1 VVVEGLRA
9 GIETDELRWQCVDE
23 LDEAGI
29 LLRGRGFAHEK
40 EDNGDEGDDLEDQDE
55 GWHFDFPSPLRIAS
69 GCCESGRNLELV
81 GLRAASKD
89 LRETNFSLTVED
101 VMAKAGKDQNFD
113 EILSKIGP
121 DATATFD
128 NSLSNPT
135 EHASSEATNAA
146 TAVDA
151 APAVNDDE
159 ELEEED
165 DDAAAL
171 EEDDEIDEEEDV
183 DDEAGV

>member
-1 VVVEGLRA
+1 
-9 GIETDELRWQCVDE
+9 
-23 LDEAGI
+23 
-29 LLRGRGFAHEK
+29 
-40 EDNGDEGDDLEDQDE
+40 
-55 GWHFDFPSPLRIAS
+55 
-69 GCCESGRNLELV
+69 
-81 GLRAASKD
+81 
-89 LRETNFSLTVED
+89 
-101 VMAKAGKDQNFD
+101 MAKAGKDQDFD

-128 NSLSNPT
+128 NSPSNPT